1 MRPELL
7 TALATISEGM
17 TLLRAGNSHHK
28 GSGPGGV
35 QFTSSGSHSL
45 SASSHGKHYAKR
57 QIRRKKRLEQFRK
70 TGHARIAELKLK
82 HAKERKAL
90 RGTHREKGTNYA
102 DRRNESKA
110 LRHRHKGE
118 ARQVVDSIK
127 QEIKSRAFGSEVTEF
142 DDVGSGIFPVVE
154 RAATVAMPKPRMH
167 SSRIHKANSAEAIL
181 RHVLRQRGWTAI
193 YGDGGLT
200 GKRRLNLL
208 EDVRQYSRMYLR
220 HEAESFFDQY
230 GVEIDERGLDGSQRG
245 ISGISDPLLGREGF
259 ADSSRDQERAQ
270 QVGREIVRGL
280 ASRAAG
286 AIGRLFDRARGFLRE
301 VIVAGAMALK
311 GDEPLTNAEIYALER
326 LTRKQYEYLQKFEQE
341 VSQNPPREIADLSS
355 LTVIVQPPPMTPGQ
369 FTARL
374 EQYGNSVWGAG
385 NSLNRDRI
393 RQVPNARR
401 ERRYLGHADH
411 CEDCPPLA
419 AQGWQPIG
427 TLPDIGDTECGGQCH
442 CHFEYQDDKGK
453 TFLTPEDY
461 ERQTPVKKL
470 PGGPGPQEK
479 PPRKIKLKPEP
490 PEPPPKSNVPTLQE
504 LLDEAGS
511 PFPASEYEEA

>member
-17 TLLRAGNSHHK
+17 TLLRSGNPLEK
-28 GSGPGGV
+28 
-35 QFTSSGSHSL
+35 
-45 SASSHGKHYAKR
+45 AK
-57 QIRRKKRLEQFRK
+57 QQ
-70 TGHARIAELKLK
+70 GHARIAELKLK

-90 RGTHREKGTNYA
+90 RGTHREKGTSYP

-118 ARQVVDSIK
+118 TRQVVDSIK
-127 QEIKSRAFGSEVTEF
+127 QEIKSRAFSSEATEL

-154 RAATVAMPKPRMH
+154 REATVAMPKPRMH
-167 SSRIHKANSAEAIL
+167 PSRTHKANSAEAIL
-181 RHVLRQRGWTAI
+181 RHVLRQRGWTRI
-193 YGDGGLT
+193 YGDGGLS
-200 GKRRLNLL
+200 GKQHLNLL
-208 EDVRQYSRMYLR
+208 EDVRQYGRMYLR
-220 HEAESFFDQY
+220 HEAESFFDRY
-230 GVEIDERGLDGSQRG
+230 GVEIVDDITADRSYDSGLA
-245 ISGISDPLLGREGF
+245 EHV
-259 ADSSRDQERAQ
+259 ASSAIARPTRYTGLVRQDDR
-270 QVGREIVRGL
+270 IHDLSRGL

-286 AIGRLFDRARGFLRE
+286 ALSRFFDRASQFLKE

-311 GDEPLTNAEIYALER
+311 GDEPLTNAELYALDR
-326 LTRKQYEYLQKFEQE
+326 LTKRQHEYLRKFERE
-341 VSQNPPREIADLSS
+341 VQLNPPPEIADLSS
-355 LTVIVQPPPMTPGQ
+355 LTVIVSPPPMTPGQ

-393 RQVPNARR
+393 RQVPNARL

-461 ERQTPVKKL
+461 ERRTPIKKL
-470 PGGPGPQEK
+470 PSEK
-479 PPRKIKLKPEP
+479 PREKYKP
-490 PEPPPKSNVPTLQE
+490 PEPKAEPSKPEDKKFFELPKPGPTFKEVLEE
-504 LLDEAGS
+504 LGS
-511 PFPASEYEEA
+511 PYPESEYEEA